1 MAHRKGYIFTN
12 KRHPEKAI
20 MSTILGIISI
30 AALITV
36 VFLTYKKGGEAP
48 AGYGFTGILA
58 TIFSLTGLGLG
69 IASFKEKDKYRLF
82 PVLGIVF
89 NLLALG
95 SLSLVLYVGAYL
107 M

>member
-1 MAHRKGYIFTN
+1 MARRKGYIFTN

-30 AALITV
+30 ASLITV
-36 VFLTYKKGGEAP
+36 VFLSYRMDGEAP

-69 IASFKEKDKYRLF
+69 IASFKEKDRYRLF
-82 PVLGIVF
+82 PVLGILF
-89 NLLALG
+89 NLLAIG
-95 SLSLVLYVGAYL
+95 SISLVLYMGAY
-107 M
+107 MM